1 MKQKQGGNDDDAPRC
16 PPHPG
21 FVGGLCFLCGEKE
34 ETERGAPGVAV
45 GHETMKQGG
54 DGDGNDDE
62 ARCVKEEDTEGGSP
76 GAAVGHGMMKEEGDD
91 HGNDDAPRC
100 PPHPEF
106 VLGLCYRCGATEE
119 DAGGS
124 ASGITVAN
132 IDEAQVL
139 PALAAATSIASP
151 SDMATLKRERKLILV
166 LDLDHTLLN
175 STRLQDLSAQEQRNG
190 FTPYTGDEL
199 HMELFRLEYSDNVR
213 MLVKLRPFVRGF
225 LEQASSMFE
234 MHVYTLGRQ
243 GYAKSVIDLLDPD
256 GVYFGGRFVSRK
268 ESTQRDMKSL
278 DVIPDADPAAVVI
291 LDDTDGAWPGHQD
304 NLILMDRYHYFAS
317 TCRKFGYDIPSLA
330 EQGRDEREQDCSL
343 AVVLGVLE
351 RIHKAFFDGDRA
363 DVRDVIREV
372 RRQVLS
378 ECTVV
383 FSYLEEYMEDFPEDT
398 LMRTLAER
406 LGAACQKDVDETVTH
421 VVAEDPGTQKAQWAR
436 EHGKFLV
443 NPEWIKAVS
452 FRWRRVDERG
462 FPVTAR
468 ES

>member
-1 MKQKQGGNDDDAPRC
+1 MKQKQGGNGDDVPRC

-21 FVGGLCFLCGEKE
+21 FVGGLCFLCGAKKE
-34 ETERGAPGVAV
+34 DAERGPPGVAV

-54 DGDGNDDE
+54 DADGNDDE
-62 ARCVKEEDTEGGSP
+62 ARCVKEEDTEGDAP
-76 GAAVGHGMMKEEGDD
+76 GTAVGHRMMNEEGDD
-91 HGNDDAPRC
+91 RGNDDDAARC

-124 ASGITVAN
+124 ASGVTVSN
-132 IDEAQVL
+132 IDDA
-139 PALAAATSIASP
+139 PATSIAIA

-175 STRLQDLSAQEQRNG
+175 STRLQDLSALEQRNG
-190 FTPYTGDEL
+190 FTPDTEDEL

-213 MLVKLRPFVRGF
+213 MLTKLRPFVRGF
-225 LEQASSMFE
+225 LDQASSRFE

-243 GYAKSVIDLLDPD
+243 DYAKAVIDLLDPD
-256 GVYFGGRFVSRK
+256 GVYFRGRVVSRK
-268 ESTQRDMKSL
+268 ESTQRDVKSL
-278 DVIPDADPAAVVI
+278 DVIPGADPAAVVI
-291 LDDTDGAWPGHQD
+291 LDDTDSAWPGHQD
-304 NLILMDRYHYFAS
+304 NLILMDRYHYFAC
-317 TCRKFGYDIPSLA
+317 TCRKFRYNIPSMA
-330 EQGRDEREQDCSL
+330 EQARDEREHDGSL
-343 AVVLGVLE
+343 AVVLGVLN
-351 RIHKAFFDGDRA
+351 RIHQAFFDDDRA
-363 DVRDVIREV
+363 DVREVIAEV
-372 RRQVLS
+372 RRQVLPV
-378 ECTVV
+378 CTVV

-398 LMRTLAER
+398 LMWTLAER

-443 NPEWIKAVS
+443 NPEWIKAVN
-452 FRWRRVDERG
+452 FRWCRVDERD

-468 ES
+468 AS